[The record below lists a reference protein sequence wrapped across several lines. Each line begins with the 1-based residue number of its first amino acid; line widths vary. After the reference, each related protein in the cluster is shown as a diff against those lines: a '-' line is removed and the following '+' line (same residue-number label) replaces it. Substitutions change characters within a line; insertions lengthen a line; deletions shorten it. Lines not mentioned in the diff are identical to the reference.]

1 MLGPA
6 GPSWGHLAPSWGRLG
21 ASWGHLGTV
30 LWWPPSWPSSW
41 RHLGAMLGYLPPCFL
56 PPQSC
61 IMRSCLPYTQSTL
74 HRSSWFVLDAGRWT
88 LEASSSPPFSS
99 STAWTVSDEKIDS
112 VSEMRC
118 KKPPGNT
125 CGRSAAISL
134 VACQSEHRLQCHRPR
149 GLEWAPVWVLEAG
162 WQSTYASE

>member
-1 MLGPA
+1 MGS
-6 GPSWGHLAPSWGRLG
+6 SWGHLEVISGCILGPAWGRLV
-21 ASWGHLGTV
+21 ATSGHLGTI
-30 LWWPPSWPSSW
+30 L
-41 RHLGAMLGYLPPCFL
+41 AGYLPPCFL

-61 IMRSCLPYTQSTL
+61 IMHSCLPYTQSTL